1 MLNVTEWHF
10 ALLFWLSLIQVSI
23 QLVCRPKIEALP
35 GEGGGGPM
43 SLVWILKH
51 FMSMFVNASRCCRE
65 LNKNSLSL
73 LNFRKEGIA
82 KRCKETITVLQFL
95 S

>member
-1 MLNVTEWHF
+1 MLNVTECNF
-10 ALLFWLSLIQVSI
+10 ALLFWLSMIQVSI

-51 FMSMFVNASRCCRE
+51 LMSMFVNASRRCRE

-73 LNFRKEGIA
+73 LDFRKEGIA

>member
-1 MLNVTEWHF
+1 MINVTELHF
-10 ALLFWLSLIQVSI
+10 ALLFLLSRIQVSI
-23 QLVCRPKIEALP
+23 QLFCRPTIEALP
-35 GEGGGGPM
+35 GGGGGPM

-51 FMSMFVNASRCCRE
+51 FMSMGVNASRCCRE

-73 LNFRKEGIA
+73 LDFRKEGIA
-82 KRCKETITVLQFL
+82 KRCKDTITVLQFL

>member
-35 GEGGGGPM
+35 GEGGGGSYVTRPNFKTFYVNVCECFTLL
-43 SLVWILKH
+43 SGIEQK
-51 FMSMFVNASRCCRE
+51 FFVFVE
-65 LNKNSLSL
+65 
-73 LNFRKEGIA
+73 F
-82 KRCKETITVLQFL
+82 
-95 S
+95 

>member
-1 MLNVTEWHF
+1 MLNVTECNF

-23 QLVCRPKIEALP
+23 QLVCRPKTEALP
-35 GEGGGGPM
+35 GEGGGPM

-51 FMSMFVNASRCCRE
+51 LMSMFVNASRRCRE

-73 LNFRKEGIA
+73 LDFRKEGIA